1 MAARRTEI
9 NETENFNYS
18 RYGGYLN
25 KRVKST
31 GFFRTEQIDDR
42 WWLIDPDGYLFLS
55 YGVDC
60 VAPVGDY
67 YTKNTDKCTNMFQEL
82 PPRELFVESK
92 ECIARN
98 TCQPLSVS
106 GTYIVDTEKLSRPS
120 CRNDNQKNGQVGI
133 EYPCKLVRIKLYD
146 KNRKA
151 FILPLEN
158 IGFENELMGLMDVYD
173 NGIEKKIDE
182 AIVRNVAKYKNNH
195 WLINISSKRTCLDF
209 ERKSPVFINF

>member
-1 MAARRTEI
+1 MKPIDNPTIELRSIALSKDDPGDRYLENKPAFDKFGQWNLGDYEGKIYSEEQLQKEWLQEETEI

-82 PPRELFVESK
+82 PPIELFIESEIYRPK
-92 ECIARN
+92 HI
-98 TCQPLSVS
+98 QPLSVS

-120 CRNDNQKNGQVGI
+120 CRNDNQKNGQI
-133 EYPCKLVRIKLYD
+133 RFEYPCKLV
-146 KNRKA
+146 
-151 FILPLEN
+151 
-158 IGFENELMGLMDVYD
+158 G
-173 NGIEKKIDE
+173 
-182 AIVRNVAKYKNNH
+182 
-195 WLINISSKRTCLDF
+195 
-209 ERKSPVFINF
+209 